1 MPNLIYII
9 LRRLR
14 SPLIFLILVYAISM
28 TGFVL
33 IPGLD
38 DKNQIHHMS
47 FFDAFYFVSFMGTTI
62 GFGEIPYAFVPAQRY
77 WTLLSLYAT
86 VIAWL
91 YAIGSVLGAFQD
103 PAFRLQLKRNA
114 FTRKVISIREPFY
127 LVCGYGDT
135 GAQLV
140 RALAKEGILS
150 VIIDNDQNRINELE
164 ITDFIVQPLWICAD
178 ASHSEILESAG
189 IKHPWCTGIISLANN
204 DNVNLTVAIV
214 AHLLNPQIRLISR
227 ADTPEAKANILS
239 FGANEVINPFDIF
252 ASHLTLALRSPGLSV
267 LFEWMTAEPGER
279 IKEPVF
285 PSHGMWI
292 ICGFGKFGEALYRYL
307 NEAGEDLRIIDSDRN
322 KRNVPSGTI
331 IGRATEASTLI
342 QAGIESAVG
351 IIAGTENDAD
361 NLSILMTANEINS
374 NMFRVARQNE
384 DHNHPVFRAA
394 DVDLLMQRGR
404 VVSNKIFALIR
415 TPLLGDFLRIM
426 ERFNNEWASMLV
438 SRVIGVIDQDMLELW
453 EVRIFPDKAPALCSM
468 LENQQILVEDLLR
481 DPINRR
487 KTVST
492 VPLFLKRKEGNVM
505 LPKEGRALHQGDRI
519 LLCGSLEARQHM
531 NTICHSINALG
542 YVLTGKYIPDGYI
555 WRWLQARKK
564 TKAHNAEETSSKDQT
579 GAESSSNDQRGRG

>member
-33 IPGLD
+33 IPGE
-38 DKNQIHHMS
+38 NNEGQIHHMS

-91 YAIGSVLGAFQD
+91 YAIGSILGAFQD
-103 PAFRLQLKRNA
+103 PAFRQQLKRNA

-140 RALAKEGILS
+140 RSLAKEGILS

-178 ASHSEILESAG
+178 ASHSEVLESAG

-204 DNVNLTVAIV
+204 DTVNLTVAIV
-214 AHLLNPQIRLISR
+214 AHLLNPRVRLISR
-227 ADTPEAKANILS
+227 AETPEAEANILS
-239 FGANEVINPFDIF
+239 FGANEVINPFEIF
-252 ASHLTLALRSPGLSV
+252 ASHLALALHSPSLSILV
-267 LFEWMTAEPGER
+267 DWMTAAPGDH

-285 PSHGMWI
+285 PTHGMWI
-292 ICGFGKFGEALYRYL
+292 ICGFGKFGEALYRHL
-307 NEAGEDLRIIDSDRN
+307 NKEGVDLRIIDADRN
-322 KRNVPSGTI
+322 KRNIPSGTV
-331 IGRATEASTLI
+331 IGRATEAATLKK
-342 QAGIESAVG
+342 AWIESAVG

-361 NLSILMTANEINS
+361 NLSILMTANEINTD
-374 NMFRVARQNE
+374 MFRVARQNE
-384 DHNHPVFRAA
+384 DHNHPIFRAA
-394 DVDLLMQRGR
+394 DLDLLMQRGR

-415 TPLLGDFLRIM
+415 TPLLGDFLRIVT
-426 ERFNNEWASMLV
+426 RYNNESASKLA

-453 EVRIFPDKAPALCSM
+453 EVRIFPDKAPALYTM
-468 LENQQILVEDLLR
+468 LKDRQILVKDLLR

-492 VPLFLKRKEGNVM
+492 VPLFLKRGKGNVM
-505 LPKEGRALHQGDRI
+505 LPEHDRILQQGDRI
-519 LLCGSLEARQHM
+519 LLCGSLKARQHM
-531 NTICHSINALG
+531 STICHSINALG

-555 WRWLQARKK
+555 WRWLQSRKK
-564 TKAHNAEETSSKDQT
+564 EQSKN
-579 GAESSSNDQRGRG
+579 SK